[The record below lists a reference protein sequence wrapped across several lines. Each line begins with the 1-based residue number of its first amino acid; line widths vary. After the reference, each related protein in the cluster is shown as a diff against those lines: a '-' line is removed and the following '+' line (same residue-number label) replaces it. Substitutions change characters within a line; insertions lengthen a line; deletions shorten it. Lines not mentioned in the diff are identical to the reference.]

1 MKYFL
6 LYILTTGIYIQNIV
20 ADNPPVRLTCIVD
33 SSYTQTSQWVY
44 WFTLIDNEF
53 EIADSCFI
61 QKGQK
66 TFHLQSTLK
75 DDYPMNWLTFSEAGP
90 KQLNLVLIPGED
102 VTIYVGTD
110 LSSFPKT
117 EGSIG
122 TKEEYELGL
131 KIKHI
136 HKNKERLELLLAT
149 TPESSLQKQIIDS
162 LSYYQRQ
169 LFPNAY
175 IDFLRTTQS
184 GANYASKLYFIGA
197 KGMVPREQIDSLEK
211 VMLQRFPNSKSV
223 QKYFDNSP
231 SLPATEHSDQIFS
244 KYNSLI
250 RIHIPET
257 PSKTDVFGTTGK
269 GEYAIG
275 TKVAD
280 IILDAIDGKKQRL
293 SEIKSKYILIDFWAS
308 WCGPCCRGYSDLLK
322 IQEKYPKELSIYAI
336 SIDSD
341 HKSWQDAV
349 ERLDP
354 KHLLTHVRAISGSEE
369 SKILGKQYGISAI
382 PANFLLDESRK
393 IIAINILGV
402 ELENKISQIIETQN

>member
-6 LYILTTGIYIQNIV
+6 LYIFITCIYIQNI
-20 ADNPPVRLTCIVD
+20 
-33 SSYTQTSQWVY
+33 
-44 WFTLIDNEF
+44 
-53 EIADSCFI
+53 
-61 QKGQK
+61 
-66 TFHLQSTLK
+66 
-75 DDYPMNWLTFSEAGP
+75 EAGP

-110 LSSFPKT
+110 LFWFPKT

-122 TKEEYELGL
+122 TKEQYELDL

-136 HKNKERLELLLAT
+136 HENKERLESSLAT
-149 TPESSLQKQIIDS
+149 TPENSLQKQIIDS
-162 LSYYQRQ
+162 LSYYKRQ
-169 LFPNAY
+169 LFPNIY
-175 IDFLRTTQS
+175 INFLRTTQS
-184 GANYASKLYFIGA
+184 GANYVSKLSFIGA
-197 KGMVPREQIDSLEK
+197 KGMVLSEQIDSLEK

-244 KYNSLI
+244 KYNGLI
-250 RIHIPET
+250 RMHIPET

-354 KHLLTHVRAISGSEE
+354 KHLLTHVRAIPGSEE